1 MAAKWALEASWKPLG
16 GLLEQAWEV
25 PGELQSSSGGLL
37 EASWRP
43 GSILEASWSLQ
54 GRSRRALGA
63 ILGRSW
69 AQMAP
74 ILGAF
79 WGHFSGYF
87 LRPLLAHVFLF
98 SGLYFW
104 DNFGLVFR
112 GFRSTRK
119 YFSPEGATC
128 KNIEKLRSFNTF

>member
-1 MAAKWALEASWKPLG
+1 MAALEASWKPRG

-79 WGHFSGYF
+79 WEHFSGYF

-104 DNFGLVFR
+104 DHFGPVFK
-112 GFRSTRK
+112 GFGVHARTSRQKVPHAKTW
-119 YFSPEGATC
+119 
-128 KNIEKLRSFNTF
+128 KNIEFSILFEG

>member
-1 MAAKWALEASWKPLG
+1 MAAKRALEASWKPRG

-79 WGHFSGYF
+79 WEHFSGYF

-98 SGLYFW
+98 SGLYFG
-104 DNFGLVFR
+104 DHFGSAF
-112 GFRSTRK
+112 
-119 YFSPEGATC
+119 
-128 KNIEKLRSFNTF
+128 